1 VNIWQVVNQMQ
12 SLLQAAVWPG
22 SSTPIF
28 APESVVVATTESDM
42 DVLDAHTVLPLAVI
56 ALGGG
61 SADPSF
67 RDEPGYWEHQIELVL
82 AVRNFGDRKGE
93 APVMGSARESTT
105 DSRGRGVLE
114 ILAPVLETLELL
126 NVQDGI
132 TVACV
137 AQGEPATRRDQSD
150 GTVYALQALSF
161 TVSCAREA
169 YYPAPRRLVATP
181 TSGDVALSWENPPAR
196 FDRLRV
202 VLRRATGGVAPASP
216 SAGTGVTLASDFATS
231 VVDVVAAGTYS
242 YALFMVYDEFSRGAN
257 NVAAPTT
264 MNRYSDAAEETGVVV
279 P

>member
-1 VNIWQVVNQMQ
+1 MQ
-12 SLLQAAVWPG
+12 HLLQAAVWPG

-56 ALGGG
+56 ALSGG
-61 SADPSF
+61 SADPAF
-67 RDEPGYWEHQIELVL
+67 RDEPGYWEHQVDVVL
-82 AVRNFGDRKGE
+82 AVKNSGDRKGE
-93 APVMGSARESTT
+93 APVMGSAREGTT

-114 ILAPVLETLELL
+114 IVEPVLAALELL

-137 AQGEPATRRDQSD
+137 SQGEQATRRDPSD
-150 GTVYALQALSF
+150 GTVYALQGLSF
-161 TVSCAREA
+161 SVSCARER
-169 YYPAPRRLVATP
+169 YYPAPRRLVASP
-181 TSGDVALSWENPPAR
+181 TSGEVALSWENPPAR

-202 VLRRATGGVAPASP
+202 VLRRASGAVAPSSP
-216 SAGTGVTLASDFATS
+216 SAGTGVTLASDFAES
-231 VVDVVAAGTYS
+231 AVDTVAAGTYS

-257 NVAAPTT
+257 NVAAPSV
-264 MNRYSDAAEETGVVV
+264 MNRYSDAVEETSVVV